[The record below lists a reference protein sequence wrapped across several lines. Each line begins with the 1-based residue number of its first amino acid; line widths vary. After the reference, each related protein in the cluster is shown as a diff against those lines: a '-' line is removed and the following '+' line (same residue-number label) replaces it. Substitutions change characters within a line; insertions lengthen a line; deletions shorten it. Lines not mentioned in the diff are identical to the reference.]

1 MAILVRDDPL
11 SAFLFRVWIDNE
23 EFGFSKISGLQREIE
38 TVTYQEGGLNS
49 QAHIFPGAVKN
60 GGTVHLERGS
70 YAGEQFPF
78 YFVGERLKEPMYIEI
93 YNPYSRSMID
103 KSYIL
108 QGLVVKKWEAGE
120 LDAMQNALHIDR
132 FDLSYE
138 YLEVSTARVRPQV
151 Y

>member
-1 MAILVRDDPL
+1 MATPVRGDPL

-38 TVTYQEGGLNS
+38 TVTYQEGGLNG
-49 QAHIFPGAVKN
+49 QVHVFPGSVKN

-78 YFVGERLKEPMYIEI
+78 YLVGERLEKPMRIEI
-93 YNPYSRSMID
+93 YSPFDQGKID
-103 KSYIL
+103 KAYTL

-132 FDLSYE
+132 FELSYE
-138 YLEVSTARVRPQV
+138 YLEVSTA
-151 Y
+151 

>member
-1 MAILVRDDPL
+1 MATPVRGDPM
-11 SAFLFRVWIDNE
+11 SAFLFRVRIGKA

-38 TVTYQEGGLNS
+38 TVTYQEGGLNG
-49 QAHIFPGAVKN
+49 QVHVFPGVVKN

-78 YFVGERLKEPMYIEI
+78 YLVGERLKVPMYIEI
-93 YNPYSRSMID
+93 YSPSDRSKID
-103 KSYIL
+103 KSYTL

-132 FDLSYE
+132 FELSYE
-138 YLEVSTARVRPQV
+138 YLAVSTA
-151 Y
+151 

>member
-1 MAILVRDDPL
+1 MATPVRGDPM
-11 SAFLFRVWIDNE
+11 SAFLFRVRIGQE

-38 TVTYQEGGLNS
+38 TVTYQEGGLNG
-49 QAHIFPGAVKN
+49 QVHVFPGAVKN

-78 YFVGERLKEPMYIEI
+78 YLVGERLKEPMYIEI
-93 YNPYSRSMID
+93 YSPSDQSKID
-103 KSYIL
+103 KSYTL

-132 FDLSYE
+132 FELSYE
-138 YLEVSTARVRPQV
+138 YLEVSTV
-151 Y
+151 

>member
-1 MAILVRDDPL
+1 MATPVREGPI
-11 SAFLFRVWIDNE
+11 SAFLFRVRIGKE

-38 TVTYQEGGLNS
+38 TVTYQEGGLNG
-49 QAHIFPGAVKN
+49 QVHVFPGVVKN

-78 YFVGERLKEPMYIEI
+78 YIVGERLKEPMYIEI
-93 YNPYSRSMID
+93 YSPSDRSKID
-103 KSYIL
+103 KSYTL

-132 FDLSYE
+132 FELSYE
-138 YLEVSTARVRPQV
+138 YLAVSTA
-151 Y
+151 